1 MKLLL
6 ILAIALLVV
15 WLLRKGRLPPPGTPR
30 RPESGPAAR
39 GDRLAAPQAMV
50 RCGHCGLH
58 LPQSDALPAP
68 ASRADR
74 HYCCAE
80 HLRLGESRVR
90 APRP

>member
-1 MKLLL
+1 M
-6 ILAIALLVV
+6 
-15 WLLRKGRLPPPGTPR
+15 LRKGRLPPPDTPR
-30 RPESGPAAR
+30 RPAPGPATR
-39 GDRLAAPQAMV
+39 GLAAPQAMV

-68 ASRADR
+68 AGRADR

-80 HLRLGESRVR
+80 HLRLGESSVR